1 MPLDPFG
8 GAFLIMAV
16 PRGIGKRDGVGRSKA
31 RKIHDHFRW
40 RRGDL
45 VWDRGQCCRSR
56 RKVVGEL

>member
-31 RKIHDHFRW
+31 RKIHDHFR
-40 RRGDL
+40 
-45 VWDRGQCCRSR
+45 
-56 RKVVGEL
+56 